1 MKLVSAKLGE
11 IEYNPESVI
20 DFKNGLIGL
29 ENMQRFLLLEE
40 SEFSP
45 FGHLQSLDDPGF
57 TLIVINPFLVEPNY
71 NFALPGEELEALG
84 VQSTQD
90 FMALA
95 IVVFSPVPE
104 QITVNLKAPLLVNIR
119 SKQARQVLLLSDDYT
134 VSDPLIKS
142 GVMQSYK
149 NTPQGESR

>member
-104 QITVNLKAPLLVNIR
+104 QITVNLKAPLLVNIK